1 MLFNIANHALS
12 VLDNSLAKVRK
23 TTSLL
28 SPFIVENVFLDPI
41 SAGVVIRYLY
51 ANYRRMPN
59 NTSLIISRI
68 VTVAASNTKELA
80 FYKVHP
86 EGQSFWYKGVPV
98 VCNVTRNE
106 PNRGKISFLK
116 GTVNMVTLLE
126 DARLFAKAK
135 GSKGTGSIHFGR
147 FAITEHH
154 GGASKNQSR
163 LSPMAM
169 STSSL
174 SNKHFDS
181 LASLQE
187 NAAIYP
193 SDCPV
198 NFTNEE
204 IATISRTSDPFD
216 DLYFEQDILDLLADI
231 EEWLSRDV
239 WLRDRGLPWRLGVLL
254 HGPGSTGKSS
264 FFLALAKKFG
274 LPLHPFFLSNMT
286 NQDFKSEWQSATA
299 ITPCIVLFEDLDT
312 VFHKRTPVSE
322 SCTLSFDT
330 VLNVISGVSTTDG
343 VILGVTTNHLEHIDE
358 AMGVPTENSRQSSRP
373 GRLDRIL
380 YMGAMSEANRW
391 KLANKVLRDW
401 PEMVPDIV
409 KETQSFT
416 PGQVQEHCVQKALH
430 KLQLGDSRN

>member
-1 MLFNIANHALS
+1 MLFNMMNYALS
-12 VLDNSLAKVRK
+12 ILDNSVAKARK

-28 SPFIVENVFLDPI
+28 SPFLVEDVFLDPI
-41 SAGVVIRYLY
+41 SAGVVARYLH
-51 ANYRRMPN
+51 ANYQILPSN
-59 NTSLIISRI
+59 VSLIVSRI

-80 FYKVHP
+80 FYQVHP
-86 EGQSFWYKGVPV
+86 DKQAFLYRGVPIL
-98 VCNVTRNE
+98 CNVTRNE
-106 PNRGKISFLK
+106 PNRGRISFLK
-116 GTVNMVTLLE
+116 GTVDIPRLLE
-126 DARLFAKAK
+126 DSRQFAKAK
-135 GSKGTGSIHFGR
+135 VSKRTGSIHFGR

-154 GGASKNQSR
+154 GGVSKMQSKMP
-163 LSPMAM
+163 PMAM
-169 STSSL
+169 STSSH
-174 SNKHFDS
+174 STKHFDALS
-181 LASLQE
+181 QLQE

-198 NFTNEE
+198 NFTNDE

-239 WLRDRGLPWRLGVLL
+239 WFRDRGLPWRLGVLL
-254 HGPGSTGKSS
+254 QGPGSTGKSS

-358 AMGVPTENSRQSSRP
+358 AMGVPTENSSQSSRP
-373 GRLDRIL
+373 GRLDRII
-380 YMGAMSEANRW
+380 YMGAMSETNRW

-401 PEMVPDIV
+401 PEMVPDTV

>member
-23 TTSLL
+23 TTNLL

-135 GSKGTGSIHFGR
+135 VSKRTGSIHFGR

-154 GGASKNQSR
+154 GGASKMQSK
-163 LSPMAM
+163 LAPVAM

-174 SNKHFDS
+174 SSKHFDS
-181 LASLQE
+181 LSHLQE
-187 NAAIYP
+187 NAALYP
-193 SDCPV
+193 SDCPL

-204 IATISRTSDPFD
+204 ITPISRTEDPFD
-216 DLYFEQDILDLLADI
+216 DLYFEQDIMDLLASI
-231 EEWLSRDV
+231 EEWLGRDV
-239 WLRDRGLPWRLGVLL
+239 WLRDRGLPWRLGIGL

-286 NQDFKSEWQSATA
+286 NQDFKTAWQSATA
-299 ITPCIVLFEDLDT
+299 VSPSIILFEDLDT
-312 VFHKRTPVSE
+312 VFNKREPVNP
-322 SCTLSFDT
+322 SCALSFDT
-330 VLNVISGVSTTDG
+330 VLNTISGVSASDG
-343 VILGVTTNHLEHIDE
+343 VILGVTTNHLECIDE
-358 AMGVPTENSRQSSRP
+358 AMGVPTSNEGQSSRP
-373 GRLDRIL
+373 GRIDRLI

-391 KLANKVLRDW
+391 KLANKVLKDW
-401 PEMVPDIV
+401 PDMIPVAV

-416 PGQVQEHCVQKALH
+416 PGQVQEYCVQKALT
-430 KLQLGDSRN
+430 KLRLGG